1 MGWNFQWL
9 FLYSMRKFWYV
20 NCVLHFRR
28 CLVCYQIQSRS
39 DQTSALLRQF
49 CSIHEIVQFI
59 SILAWFWVNFLYFL
73 TFFFQKMVKSKM
85 AGEMTSFDVTWR
97 YYQHKWYRPVEQAQ
111 GYPINV
117 NLFRPALT
125 ERKPCKREGRG
136 RGPSTSPPCTT
147 VGVWVSLYDR

>member
-1 MGWNFQWL
+1 
-9 FLYSMRKFWYV
+9 
-20 NCVLHFRR
+20 
-28 CLVCYQIQSRS
+28 
-39 DQTSALLRQF
+39 
-49 CSIHEIVQFI
+49 
-59 SILAWFWVNFLYFL
+59 
-73 TFFFQKMVKSKM
+73 M

-136 RGPSTSPPCTT
+136 RGSIYLTP
-147 VGVWVSLYDR
+147 LYHGGGMG

>member
-1 MGWNFQWL
+1 
-9 FLYSMRKFWYV
+9 
-20 NCVLHFRR
+20 
-28 CLVCYQIQSRS
+28 
-39 DQTSALLRQF
+39 
-49 CSIHEIVQFI
+49 
-59 SILAWFWVNFLYFL
+59 
-73 TFFFQKMVKSKM
+73 M

-147 VGVWVSLYDR
+147 VGVWVSLYDRWLRPVV